1 MKQKINKLMFFFFTL
16 QNKGVPVNEI
26 YEQEGIKAIRTD
38 RFDEIMAQI
47 AKENGG
53 GGDQQPAVD
62 GEKRATEGGEEEEEF
77 SFYTED
83 SYELLNKNPD
93 IRMQSYQR
101 PKIVPALNLQGLPD
115 YVSSSEEE
123 EYEEGDIPSQSA
135 PKAQEESK
143 EVGNN
148 DEDALQ

>member
-1 MKQKINKLMFFFFTL
+1 M
-16 QNKGVPVNEI
+16 
-26 YEQEGIKAIRTD
+26 
-38 RFDEIMAQI
+38 
-47 AKENGG
+47 
-53 GGDQQPAVD
+53 
-62 GEKRATEGGEEEEEF
+62 
-77 SFYTED
+77 
-83 SYELLNKNPD
+83 
-93 IRMQSYQR
+93 
-101 PKIVPALNLQGLPD
+101 PALNLQGLPD